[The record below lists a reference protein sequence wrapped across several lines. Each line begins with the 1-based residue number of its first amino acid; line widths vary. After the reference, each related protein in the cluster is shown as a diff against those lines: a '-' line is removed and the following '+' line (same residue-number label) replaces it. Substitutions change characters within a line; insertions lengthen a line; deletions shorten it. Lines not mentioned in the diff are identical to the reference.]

1 MTSIER
7 TAYPRF
13 KRLISAGELHGHF
26 KPTREE
32 VSWASQRTD
41 SDGHLLALVLALK
54 CFQWMGRFPQQD
66 EVPGQ
71 VVDYV
76 RRALKLPG
84 AVVPVVASDRSA
96 ERHRGLI
103 RTRCGVSYNPAE
115 ARRIA
120 AEAIRAEAEVKNNP
134 ADLIN
139 VALEKVLQATLE
151 LPAYRTLDELA
162 SQIRGEVN
170 REIITRVHD
179 RMNLYERGRLEASL
193 STIGLDGKTL
203 FNAFKQAAR
212 RPSWSHFRQLARHLV
227 FVDGYGDT
235 ETWLDGVA
243 PAKVASFAGEAD
255 AADAAVMGDYER
267 TKRIVLIAC
276 LLHKARMRA
285 RDDMAAMFCKRV
297 ATHTKKA
304 RDELEDIRRRQQSIT
319 ERLVLALKAV
329 LGQVD
334 PGSPAAAMGATASA
348 LAASTMKS
356 LGARKTRP
364 GAEVNFTFS
373 SLSEASGPAVAALLD
388 AIGLQATGM
397 GLVRQAVEKLGG
409 FEDLYAD
416 IELVAAHHG
425 DNFEM
430 LVARHMKTDRSTM
443 FELTER
449 LELVATSEDRKILDA
464 LAHAERHREM
474 TRDYISAYDE
484 AGRPLDTSFA
494 TGNWHKALGDRG
506 QSGQLHRRHFE
517 ACVFTYLAEELRTG
531 DVAVAGADEYAD
543 WSEQLLPWE
552 ECEALLPQY
561 LIDVGLRAPSADGA
575 AGPGPYTAV
584 SFREQLED
592 LLTKTAAIADAG
604 YPTNDD
610 LVIDGDGTP
619 HLKRR
624 RREDRRASSLKLEA
638 QIKARLPERSLLGIL
653 ARTAYWIEWWR
664 RFGPASGSDPKIKDP
679 FGRYVLATF
688 VYGINMS
695 AADAA
700 RHIAGTSARDL
711 ALVANRH
718 VTVDKL
724 NEAIT
729 DVVNAYARLD
739 LIKAWGDGSSVAAD
753 GTHMDTYLDNLLA
766 ETSIRYGAS
775 GGIAYHHISDH
786 YIALFTH
793 FVPCGVWE
801 AVYIIEGLLKNASEI
816 QPTTI
821 HADTQGQSLPVFTM
835 AHLMGFDLMPRIRQ
849 WQDLIF
855 WRPSTTVR
863 YEHIDALFGTPGRN
877 VIDWDLI
884 ETHFKDLMQIAI
896 SIREGS
902 ISSSVLLRRLR
913 SGSRRNA
920 TYAAFREVG
929 QVIRT
934 VQLLRFLS
942 DGSLRRRVT
951 AATNKVE
958 AFNNFCQWLFFG
970 KHGVIADND
979 PDEQEKTMKFNAL
992 LSNCVIFHTTLE
1004 LTEVIRQLQAEGWS
1018 IDAADLAEI
1027 SPYITE
1033 PIRRFGEYSTDEL
1046 GLRPAAFDP
1055 NLDVDFDPL
1064 TDPAP
1069 EAA

>member
-1 MTSIER
+1 M
-7 TAYPRF
+7 
-13 KRLISAGELHGHF
+13 
-26 KPTREE
+26 
-32 VSWASQRTD
+32 
-41 SDGHLLALVLALK
+41 
-54 CFQWMGRFPQQD
+54 
-66 EVPGQ
+66 
-71 VVDYV
+71 
-76 RRALKLPG
+76 
-84 AVVPVVASDRSA
+84 
-96 ERHRGLI
+96 
-103 RTRCGVSYNPAE
+103 
-115 ARRIA
+115 
-120 AEAIRAEAEVKNNP
+120 
-134 ADLIN
+134 
-139 VALEKVLQATLE
+139 
-151 LPAYRTLDELA
+151 
-162 SQIRGEVN
+162 
-170 REIITRVHD
+170 
-179 RMNLYERGRLEASL
+179 
-193 STIGLDGKTL
+193 
-203 FNAFKQAAR
+203 
-212 RPSWSHFRQLARHLV
+212 
-227 FVDGYGDT
+227 
-235 ETWLDGVA
+235 
-243 PAKVASFAGEAD
+243 
-255 AADAAVMGDYER
+255 
-267 TKRIVLIAC
+267 
-276 LLHKARMRA
+276 
-285 RDDMAAMFCKRV
+285 
-297 ATHTKKA
+297 
-304 RDELEDIRRRQQSIT
+304 
-319 ERLVLALKAV
+319 
-329 LGQVD
+329 
-334 PGSPAAAMGATASA
+334 
-348 LAASTMKS
+348 
-356 LGARKTRP
+356 
-364 GAEVNFTFS
+364 
-373 SLSEASGPAVAALLD
+373 
-388 AIGLQATGM
+388 
-397 GLVRQAVEKLGG
+397 
-409 FEDLYAD
+409 
-416 IELVAAHHG
+416 
-425 DNFEM
+425 
-430 LVARHMKTDRSTM
+430 
-443 FELTER
+443 
-449 LELVATSEDRKILDA
+449 
-464 LAHAERHREM
+464 
-474 TRDYISAYDE
+474 
-484 AGRPLDTSFA
+484 
-494 TGNWHKALGDRG
+494 
-506 QSGQLHRRHFE
+506 
-517 ACVFTYLAEELRTG
+517 
-531 DVAVAGADEYAD
+531 
-543 WSEQLLPWE
+543 
-552 ECEALLPQY
+552 
-561 LIDVGLRAPSADGA
+561 
-575 AGPGPYTAV
+575 
-584 SFREQLED
+584 
-592 LLTKTAAIADAG
+592 
-604 YPTNDD
+604 
-610 LVIDGDGTP
+610 
-619 HLKRR
+619 
-624 RREDRRASSLKLEA
+624 
-638 QIKARLPERSLLGIL
+638 LGIL

-855 WRPSTTVR
+855 WRPSPTVR

-942 DGSLRRRVT
+942 DGALRRRVT

-1004 LTEVIRQLQAEGWS
+1004 LTEVIRQLQAESWS
-1018 IDAADLAEI
+1018 IDAADLAEV

-1055 NLDVDFDPL
+1055 NLDVDFDTL

>member
-1 MTSIER
+1 
-7 TAYPRF
+7 
-13 KRLISAGELHGHF
+13 
-26 KPTREE
+26 
-32 VSWASQRTD
+32 
-41 SDGHLLALVLALK
+41 
-54 CFQWMGRFPQQD
+54 
-66 EVPGQ
+66 
-71 VVDYV
+71 
-76 RRALKLPG
+76 
-84 AVVPVVASDRSA
+84 
-96 ERHRGLI
+96 
-103 RTRCGVSYNPAE
+103 
-115 ARRIA
+115 
-120 AEAIRAEAEVKNNP
+120 
-134 ADLIN
+134 
-139 VALEKVLQATLE
+139 
-151 LPAYRTLDELA
+151 
-162 SQIRGEVN
+162 
-170 REIITRVHD
+170 
-179 RMNLYERGRLEASL
+179 
-193 STIGLDGKTL
+193 
-203 FNAFKQAAR
+203 
-212 RPSWSHFRQLARHLV
+212 
-227 FVDGYGDT
+227 
-235 ETWLDGVA
+235 
-243 PAKVASFAGEAD
+243 
-255 AADAAVMGDYER
+255 
-267 TKRIVLIAC
+267 
-276 LLHKARMRA
+276 
-285 RDDMAAMFCKRV
+285 
-297 ATHTKKA
+297 
-304 RDELEDIRRRQQSIT
+304 
-319 ERLVLALKAV
+319 
-329 LGQVD
+329 
-334 PGSPAAAMGATASA
+334 
-348 LAASTMKS
+348 
-356 LGARKTRP
+356 
-364 GAEVNFTFS
+364 
-373 SLSEASGPAVAALLD
+373 
-388 AIGLQATGM
+388 
-397 GLVRQAVEKLGG
+397 
-409 FEDLYAD
+409 
-416 IELVAAHHG
+416 
-425 DNFEM
+425 
-430 LVARHMKTDRSTM
+430 MKTDRSTM
-443 FELTER
+443 FEFTER
-449 LELVATSEDRKILDA
+449 IELVATSEDRKVLDA
-464 LAHAERHREM
+464 LAHAKRHREM

-484 AGRPLDTSFA
+484 TGRALDTSFA
-494 TGNWHKALGDRG
+494 TGNWPKALGERG
-506 QSGQLHRRHFE
+506 RSGQLSRRHFE
-517 ACVFTYLAEELRTG
+517 ACVFTCLAGELRTG

-561 LIDVGLRAPSADGA
+561 LIDVGLRTLPAEGTT
-575 AGPGPYTAV
+575 GCELEPYTAV

-592 LLTKTAAIADAG
+592 LLTRAAASADAG
-604 YPTNDD
+604 YPANDN
-610 LVIDGDGTP
+610 LVIDDDGTP
-619 HLKRR
+619 HLKRHR
-624 RREDRRASSLKLEA
+624 RADRRASSLTLEA
-638 QIKARLPERSLLGIL
+638 HIKARMPERSLLGIL

-729 DVVNAYARLD
+729 DVINAYARLD

-855 WRPSTTVR
+855 WRPSPTVR

-896 SIREGS
+896 SIREGT
-902 ISSSVLLRRLR
+902 ISSAVLLRRLR

-920 TYAAFREVG
+920 TYVAFREVG

-1004 LTEVIRQLQAEGWS
+1004 LMEVIRQLQAEGWS
-1018 IDAADLAEI
+1018 IDPADLAEI

-1046 GLRPAAFDP
+1046 DLRPDAFDP
-1055 NLDVDFDPL
+1055 NLDVDFDTL
-1064 TDPAP
+1064 TGPAP